1 MAFGENGVLEFCKVF
16 LIVFP
21 FLSALKQ
28 IKILIMS
35 SMWHYFAG
43 AQERHTKFIVISI
56 KIFVIEQLS
65 VNAKQN
71 NLGAPDMTKD

>member
-1 MAFGENGVLEFCKVF
+1 
-16 LIVFP
+16 
-21 FLSALKQ
+21 
-28 IKILIMS
+28 MS

-43 AQERHTKFIVISI
+43 AQERYTKFIVISI